1 VLIRK
6 IERKDLNDNY
16 LDLLDELSPSS
27 HEVNFDEEWSAFSS
41 NKDHHVL
48 VVTHGNSVVGTA
60 SLLLEHKLD
69 GRVAGHIEDVVV
81 SKLHRGEGL
90 GSVLIEGLVKIGRKE
105 GCYKILL
112 NCSDENIP
120 FYNKFGFLRID
131 NGMKLVMQ

>member
-1 VLIRK
+1 MLLRK
-6 IERKDLNDNY
+6 IEREDLNDHY

-41 NKDHHVL
+41 NEDHHVL

-69 GRVAGHIEDVVV
+69 GRVAGHVEDVVV
-81 SKLHRGEGL
+81 SRPHRGEGL
-90 GSVLIEGLVKIGRKE
+90 GRVLINGLVEIANEEK
-105 GCYKILL
+105 CYKILL
-112 NCSDENIP
+112 NCSDKNVS
-120 FYNKFGFLRID
+120 FYSKFGFIKID